1 MEIWKMLLQKTEE
14 AARARMNVSEML
26 LSQVSEE
33 MRQQKRIKEQS
44 FKRLI
49 ESAQKMN
56 SEILESVKELVTC
69 KKTYGDHAKV
79 CADARQKFTEA
90 ETRIRKGDRK
100 LFESTQS
107 LEKTYNKFAERL
119 KQCQMKTTV
128 ARNDYLLAITTTN
141 AHLYKHGSEDLPALM
156 RAMDGEM
163 YEKSRHVYMLYAQIE
178 ADAANLVKAQF
189 EDLREQSYMVNRDYV
204 VECFFH
210 KNPVLRDRVEYRFEA
225 HDKDSVISLSKDH
238 GAEIYLEK
246 DARKWAMRLAK
257 HQESIEVF
265 QKQIKGVK
273 SVTSAYTKNPEF
285 GTSEAFSEAQQKIA
299 EMEESIRE
307 VAVKVTRAEARLAAL
322 REVGIDVG
330 RWIEKAQEKVRGE
343 RPTSDISAGDRP
355 VSSLLSVTQDL
366 GASEEWLETSSMSS
380 RSGFEDGMSIGSAR
394 SEAGPKHCV
403 ALYDYTAQRPDELS
417 IKTDEELEVLE
428 WDDGDGW
435 SKGRNQSGLEGYF
448 PQTYVRAVSPSSSP
462 RSSSIQQVQLMIN
475 SHLTGP
481 LQDLGSE
488 VSRTYMIEINFK
500 RVYEQ
505 LGVPRTRQ

>member
-1 MEIWKMLLQKTEE
+1 MLVDSCDQFLQERQFTGTSNASMRTNLNDKLTKLHVKHQAEIDFLEDMRSFSKQRSTIEREYSQNLLRLVQQFLAKRDIKDPPGIPPWTAPKTEFYFIWRFNGEKVVGLMEIWKMLLQKTEE

-69 KKTYGDHAKV
+69 KKTYGDHA
-79 CADARQKFTEA
+79 
-90 ETRIRKGDRK
+90 RIRKGDRK

-189 EDLREQSYMVNRDYV
+189 EDLREQST
-204 VECFFH
+204 C
-210 KNPVLRDRVEYRFEA
+210 
-225 HDKDSVISLSKDH
+225 SK
-238 GAEIYLEK
+238 
-246 DARKWAMRLAK
+246 LAP
-257 HQESIEVF
+257 
-265 QKQIKGVK
+265 
-273 SVTSAYTKNPEF
+273 SAYSWGPA
-285 GTSEAFSEAQQKIA
+285 SVQS
-299 EMEESIRE
+299 
-307 VAVKVTRAEARLAAL
+307 AV
-322 REVGIDVG
+322 
-330 RWIEKAQEKVRGE
+330 
-343 RPTSDISAGDRP
+343 GDSGPR
-355 VSSLLSVTQDL
+355 S
-366 GASEEWLETSSMSS
+366 SEEWLETSSHEFSLV
-380 RSGFEDGMSIGSAR
+380 EDGMSIGSAR

-417 IKTDEELEVLE
+417 IKTDEELE
-428 WDDGDGW
+428 
-435 SKGRNQSGLEGYF
+435 
-448 PQTYVRAVSPSSSP
+448 TYVRAVSPSSSP

-488 VSRTYMIEINFK
+488 SLHQDVEILNGTGLSNGDTDTLTHIPSTN
-500 RVYEQ
+500 REVT
-505 LGVPRTRQ
+505 GVTM